1 MEKLFITDE
10 IEIINSKIKE
20 YLLAKNSSFL
30 PQITHVL
37 KRPGKLIRAS
47 LLLLCANFFKKT
59 DKKIIN
65 AAVVIELIHLASLI
79 HDDVL
84 DESNI
89 RRGEKTTNF
98 IWGNRNSILVGD
110 YILSV
115 SLEVLSSNVIDS
127 KNLYILKILARE
139 MKNMIEGEGE
149 DTKRDKNINE
159 KKYFTQIAKKTGAL
173 FSAASEIGA
182 YLGGANEEERKL
194 LQRFGL
200 NCGIAFQI
208 TDDILDF
215 TEDEDKLGKPVL
227 LDIRQGNYTLPLIYA
242 LKNSSSKTIKN
253 IINSSDLK
261 QVRKLVSASGGIDYS
276 RKVAL
281 LHLNKA
287 KRDLNIFP
295 PSPIKNALF
304 NILDFTVSR
313 KI

>member
-1 MEKLFITDE
+1 MEKLLNSE
-10 IEIINSKIKE
+10 IEIIKNKIRE
-20 YLLAKNSSFL
+20 YLLLRSSSFL
-30 PQITHVL
+30 PQITQVL

-59 DKKIIN
+59 DEKILN

-89 RRGEKTTNF
+89 RRGEDTPNF
-98 IWGNRNSILVGD
+98 IWGNRNSILLGD

-115 SLEVLSSNVIDS
+115 SLEVLSSKVIDS

-139 MKNMIEGEGE
+139 MKNMIEGEAE
-149 DTKRDKNINE
+149 DTKRDKNIDE
-159 KKYFTQIAKKTGAL
+159 KKYLARVKKKTGAL
-173 FSAASEIGA
+173 FSAACEIGA
-182 YLGGANEEERKL
+182 YLGSADEEKRKL

-200 NCGIAFQI
+200 NCGVAFQI

-215 TEDEDKLGKPVL
+215 TEDKDKLGKPVL
-227 LDIRQGNYTLPLIYA
+227 LDIRRGNYTLPLIYT
-242 LKNSSSKTIKN
+242 LKNSSPKIIKN

-261 QVRKLVSASGGIDYS
+261 HVRKLVDVSGGIDYS
-276 RKVAL
+276 RRAAL

-287 KRDLNIFP
+287 KRDLNIFAP
-295 PSPIKNALF
+295 GPIKNTLL
-304 NILDFTVSR
+304 NILDFTASR

>member
-10 IEIINSKIKE
+10 IEIINNKIRE

-30 PQITHVL
+30 LQITQAL

-59 DKKIIN
+59 DEKILN

-84 DESNI
+84 DESDI
-89 RRGEKTTNF
+89 RRGEDTPNF
-98 IWGNRNSILVGD
+98 IWGNRNSILLGD

-115 SLEVLSSNVIDS
+115 SLEVLSSKVIDS

-139 MKNMIEGEGE
+139 MKNMIEGEAE
-149 DTKRDKNINE
+149 DTKRDKNIDE
-159 KKYFTQIAKKTGAL
+159 KKYLTQVAKKTGAL
-173 FSAASEIGA
+173 FSAACEIGA
-182 YLGGANEEERKL
+182 YLGDADEEKREL

-200 NCGIAFQI
+200 NCGVAFQI

-215 TEDEDKLGKPVL
+215 TEDKDKLGKPVL
-227 LDIRQGNYTLPLIYA
+227 LDIRRGNYTLPLIYA
-242 LKNSSSKTIKN
+242 LKNSSPKIIKN
-253 IINSSDLK
+253 IINADDLK
-261 QVRKLVSASGGIDYS
+261 QVRKLVDMSGGIDYS

-281 LHLNKA
+281 LYLNKA
-287 KRDLNIFP
+287 KRDLNIFAP
-295 PSPIKNALF
+295 GPIKNTLL
-304 NILDFTVSR
+304 NILDFTASR